1 MTEANDNEE
10 WEEWN
15 MEVTFTFTYVNE
27 GPFPEDMP
35 DEERAAQ
42 VKEDFEQNWGE
53 EFYHAYSSAGR
64 HRLTASEPKRY
75 SRE

>member
-1 MTEANDNEE
+1 MTADENEE

-15 MEVTFTFTYVNE
+15 MEITFTFTYVTE

-35 DEERAAQ
+35 DEERAKK
-42 VKEDFEQNWGE
+42 VKEAFDRNWWE
-53 EFYHAYSSAGR
+53 EFYHAYDGASR
-64 HRLTASEPKRY
+64 TQIDASEPEKY